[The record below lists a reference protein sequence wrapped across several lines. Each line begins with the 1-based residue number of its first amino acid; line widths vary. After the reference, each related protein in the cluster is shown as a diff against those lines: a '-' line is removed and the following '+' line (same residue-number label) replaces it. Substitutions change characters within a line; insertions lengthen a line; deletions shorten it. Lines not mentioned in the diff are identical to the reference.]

1 MSLIFVLCILLTL
14 SIGLV
19 LFLQQQLDY
28 ATSKAARQIMNGTVQ
43 QNAYSSTDFRAQV
56 VCSYLPAIFSCS
68 DVIVNVQTVTEGI
81 NPGGYY
87 AFLNSDTTGLVI
99 PQLSNGSTQYN
110 VGTQGSYEY
119 LQVIYPI
126 TFLPSVVTAL
136 LTSHTYNGS
145 PAYLAMATAAFRN
158 EQY

>member
-1 MSLIFVLCILLTL
+1 MFVLCVLLTL
-14 SIGLV
+14 SVGLV

-43 QNAYSSTDFRAQV
+43 QNAYSSTDFRVKV
-56 VCSYLPAIFSCS
+56 VCSYLPAIFSCN
-68 DVIVNVQTVTEGI
+68 DVIVNVRTVTKGV

-87 AFLNSDTTGLVI
+87 AFLNSSATGLVI
-99 PQLSNGSTQYN
+99 PPLSNGSAQYN

-119 LQVIYPI
+119 LQIIYPI
-126 TFLPSVVTAL
+126 TFLPSVVTTL
-136 LTSHTYNGS
+136 LSSQTYNGS